1 MTIYTR
7 LNIPWTCPIC
17 RQSVAA
23 DVFHLCRPR
32 GKPLLKRIAIWWGW
46 NWPHLMY
53 SGLIASII
61 AAIVMLVYAHEQS
74 RQDFMAQ
81 CVADHAKY
89 ECELAWRQAN
99 SGIATSIAAGVA
111 IGTIMGS
118 AISTHT
124 FNGVRSY
131 APRSR

>member
-1 MTIYTR
+1 MTTQSR
-7 LNIPWTCPIC
+7 RNIPWTCPVC

-23 DVFHLCRPR
+23 DVFHRCRPR
-32 GKPLLKRIAIWWGW
+32 GKPLRKRVAIWWDW
-46 NWPHLMY
+46 NWPYVLFA
-53 SGLIASII
+53 GLIASVI
-61 AAIVMLVYAHEQS
+61 AALAMAVYAHEQS

-99 SGIATSIAAGVA
+99 SGIATSIATGVA

-118 AISTHT
+118 ATSTHT
-124 FNGVRSY
+124 LNGVRSY